1 MSNWKSWWKSDVGGQ
16 NQEGPRV
23 QEAWKSLPETWP
35 TMVCTTH
42 WNTFAP
48 FPAFSSHEFFN
59 HNPHI
64 FSICQGNS
72 WPPSTR
78 FMTAHWWLLGKL
90 LVDLVLCWSRLQ
102 NSWWEKDHTNLQICN
117 WQIPN
122 FWRHLCRKTATKI
135 HSVCWTWLWPQ
146 QFHHTTGIYKLQG
159 VCLTQ
164 SCVIIHWQLDI
175 AAVQLPS
182 FSPSKRRGRM
192 MSRVTTQGSS
202 PFSFSENNFR
212 LLVLEVNSSWCLPK
226 VFRLMLGIKLGSKN
240 EKNCRSFLNFNKGKI
255 SLNRTWLYEIPCK
268 WLNVY

>member
-42 WNTFAP
+42 WSICAP
-48 FPAFSSHEFFN
+48 FPAFITWVFQPQPSHLVFFW
-59 HNPHI
+59 

-72 WPPSTR
+72 WPPSTRYEGLLILMTWCFDSQIQLDSFCCAR

-102 NSWWEKDHTNLQICN
+102 NSWWEKDHTNLQICY

-122 FWRHLCRKTATKI
+122 FWRHLWQKTAIKI

-146 QFHHTTGIYKLQG
+146 QFHHTTGIHKLQG
-159 VCLTQ
+159 VCLAQ
-164 SCVIIHWQLDI
+164 SCVIIQDNSWILQLCSCHLFRVPWQKKSQKPREEDDVMWCHDPRIFPLFLLRE
-175 AAVQLPS
+175 QL
-182 FSPSKRRGRM
+182 
-192 MSRVTTQGSS
+192 
-202 PFSFSENNFR
+202 
-212 LLVLEVNSSWCLPK
+212 
-226 VFRLMLGIKLGSKN
+226 
-240 EKNCRSFLNFNKGKI
+240 
-255 SLNRTWLYEIPCK
+255 
-268 WLNVY
+268 